1 MKILG
6 IDPGSIV
13 TGYGVVR
20 KGGRGRLT
28 HLCDGEIRPAP
39 GTSLPERL
47 LVISDGIKRVID
59 EQAPDAVAI
68 ESVFFAK
75 NVRSAIILGHARAV
89 PLLTAASSGLR
100 VFEYAPRSV
109 KLTVTGYG
117 NATKEQVQKMVGI
130 LLNIGKT
137 PGPDAS
143 DALAVAICHIQA
155 ATTGIEP
162 LMKRN
167 SKRRL
172 KAL

>member
-20 KGGRGRLT
+20 KDGRGRLT
-28 HLCDGEIRPAP
+28 HLCDGEIRPEP
-39 GTSLPERL
+39 GVPLPERL
-47 LVISDGIKRVID
+47 LVISDAIKRVID
-59 EQAPDAVAI
+59 DQTPDAVAI
-68 ESVFFAK
+68 ESVFFAR
-75 NVRSAIILGHARAV
+75 NARSAITLGHARAV
-89 PLLTAASSGLR
+89 PLLSAASSGLK

-130 LLNIGKT
+130 LLNITQT
-137 PGPDAS
+137 PGPDAA
-143 DALAVAICHIQA
+143 DALAVAICHIHSSGM
-155 ATTGIEP
+155 GIEP

-167 SKRRL
+167 SKRRI
-172 KAL
+172 KAI

>member
-1 MKILG
+1 LKILG

-28 HLCDGEIRPAP
+28 HLCDGEIRPDP
-39 GTSLPERL
+39 GSPLPERL
-47 LVISDGIKRVID
+47 LVISEALKKVID
-59 EQAPDAVAI
+59 KEAPDAVAI

-75 NVRSAIILGHARAV
+75 NARSAIVLGHARAV
-89 PLLTAASSGLR
+89 PLLSAASSGLR

-117 NATKEQVQKMVGI
+117 NATKEQVQKMVGL
-130 LLNIGKT
+130 LLNIPEA

-155 ATTGIEP
+155 TATGIEP
-162 LMKRN
+162 VMKRN
-167 SKRRL
+167 SKRRSL
-172 KAL
+172 